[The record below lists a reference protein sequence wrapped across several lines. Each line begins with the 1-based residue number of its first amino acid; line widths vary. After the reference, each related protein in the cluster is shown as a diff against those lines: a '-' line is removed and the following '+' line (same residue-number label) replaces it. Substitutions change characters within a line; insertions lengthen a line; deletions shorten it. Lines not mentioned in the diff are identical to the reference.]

1 MSRCTARWGS
11 HRVVCHRAQCVGCV
25 LCVRTRVHTQECTW
39 SHHPTAVRP
48 WSFQGSM
55 GRCSQVGRELT
66 LVSCVMYL
74 CGCGMGLGACC
85 FQPLLTHRNLEP
97 ARHTPWFQCPGFLK
111 ESKNFLSP
119 LPLRITHGDGY
130 KLLNKQHLEKQWLI
144 LTISEGSVG
153 SAASELSREG
163 PGLNPTA

>member
-1 MSRCTARWGS
+1 MSRCALPAGGATGLLATEL
-11 HRVVCHRAQCVGCV
+11 CEGCV
-25 LCVRTRVHTQECTW
+25 HVCGCAHSGVHLE
-39 SHHPTAVRP
+39 SAPH
-48 WSFQGSM
+48 FQGSM

-74 CGCGMGLGACC
+74 CSCGMGLGVCC
-85 FQPLLTHRNLEP
+85 FQPLLTVILSP
-97 ARHTPWFQCPGFLK
+97 ARRTPWFQCPGLLK

-119 LPLRITHGDGY
+119 LPLRSTHGDGY

-153 SAASELSREG
+153 STASELSREG